1 MRTCLRPL
9 GPQDVVRVP
18 TAIENFAKQFAF
30 EGEPVREWAQ
40 RLYDDVRRWTP
51 CRAAATLRRRRRRS

>member
-18 TAIENFAKQFAF
+18 TAIANVAKQFAF

-40 RLYDDVRRWTP
+40 RLYDVRR
-51 CRAAATLRRRRRRS
+51 